1 MINTVKYKRNRS
13 VSFTGKERDSE
24 TGYSYF
30 GARYYDSDLS
40 GLFLSVDLMAD
51 KYPSISPY
59 AYCMWNP
66 VKLVDP
72 NGMDTIVTIGLSN
85 GNVEYWYD
93 DNSYNGT
100 FVDLM
105 NDDNQTSRYRCT
117 GSVSFEERKGKGRI
131 IISFSE
137 DKDANE
143 VFDIITGLSN
153 PNFESDVEWNYY
165 QQKNGTGDLVTS
177 QKRDDV
183 NVTDLERKYN
193 TLKTQS
199 FHHFHPSTSSSAP
212 WIPSPEDQNYSKTL
226 GIPCF
231 LHFNKQNYQF
241 DDIVR
246 TYGVMD
252 YYQFQGHVPITIIK

>member
-1 MINTVKYKRNRS
+1 MFTIAPDIPKPVVTDLQSDTTYYKDLQS
-13 VSFTGKERDSE
+13 VIYTTMPITTHKTASGEGPVQPYSFTGKERDAE
-24 TGYSYF
+24 TGFSYF

-40 GLFLSVDLMAD
+40 GLFLSVDPMAD

-117 GSVSFEERKGKGRI
+117 GSVSLTEESNIGRTTV
-131 IISFSE
+131 SFSK
-137 DKDANE
+137 DKDAYE
-143 VFDIITGLSN
+143 VFDRITGCNELN
-153 PNFESDVEWNYY
+153 VESDVEWNYY

-177 QKRDDV
+177 HKKDEI
-183 NVTDLERKYN
+183 NVTGLEKEYN
-193 TLKTQS
+193 IRKTQS
-199 FHHFHPSTSSSAP
+199 FHHFHPSTSSS
-212 WIPSPEDQNYSKTL
+212 T
-226 GIPCF
+226 
-231 LHFNKQNYQF
+231 
-241 DDIVR
+241 
-246 TYGVMD
+246 MD
-252 YYQFQGHVPITIIK
+252 SFP